1 MGLEALDKA
10 LAVAAALDTRGGLEI
25 QALDMQ
31 QVMTI
36 CDYFVICHGRSK
48 VHCQALAEAVEEHL
62 TALQV
67 HPLHREGIRDATWI
81 ILDYMHVVVHI
92 FTEEARGFY
101 DLRRLWG
108 EATEVA
114 LPGAESQADD

>member
-1 MGLEALDKA
+1 MGLEALEKA
-10 LAVAAALDTRGGLEI
+10 LAVTQALDARGGLDI
-25 QALDMQ
+25 QVLDMQ

-48 VHCQALAEAVEEHL
+48 VHGQALAEAVEEHMV
-62 TALQV
+62 ALQV

-101 DLRRLWG
+101 DLRRLWAD
-108 EATEVA
+108 ATEVPA
-114 LPGAESQADD
+114 PGLE